1 MSKGDEHFMRL
12 ALYEAEKAR
21 RIGEVPVGAVLVDKQ
36 QSVISKG
43 FNLRESKN
51 DPTAHAEIIV
61 LKKASKKLK
70 SWRLT
75 GAALY
80 VTLEPCV
87 MCIGAMLSARIDR
100 LVYGAK
106 DSKAGAVDSVY
117 TIGSD
122 NKLNH
127 KIDILAEVLGVESRR
142 VLSEFFKEIRILN

>member
-1 MSKGDEHFMRL
+1 MSKDDEHFMHL
-12 ALYEAEKAR
+12 ALSEAEKAR
-21 RIGEVPVGAVLVDKQ
+21 RIGEVPVGAVLVDKK

-75 GAALY
+75 GNTLY

-117 TIGSD
+117 TIGVD

-127 KIDILAEVLGVESRR
+127 KIEILAEVLGVESRR
-142 VLSEFFKEIRILN
+142 ILSEFFKEIRILN